1 MTGMNHD
8 YVERVNT
15 VIQYIKDHSSER
27 LTLDELAEQA
37 NFSKYHFSR
46 IFSSLVGVSPVAF
59 VNQVRLDNSLAYLTE
74 THRTILDIAQWCG
87 FESVITFNAAFKK
100 RFNRTPSEVRAE
112 LSKNSNI
119 SLLVSKK
126 QEELFPPLRYDDNRN
141 TSNFLRRIWDMNISM
156 QEIPE
161 YEVAFVR
168 HVGSYLDTQVAW
180 NELGNWAFGHDLSP
194 LHQYFIGISLDDPHA
209 VEENHCRY
217 DACVTLPQG
226 FLRSEEGNIQ
236 FKRLAGGLCA
246 VYSFYDTIDKLAIA
260 YQTLYAQWLPNSE
273 YDADDR
279 PCLEF
284 CMNDPAK
291 DAEGKCKVDLYIPV
305 KRRI

>member
-1 MTGMNHD
+1 MNHD

-27 LTLDELAEQA
+27 LTLDELAERA

-46 IFSSLVGVSPVAF
+46 IFSSLVGVSPIAF
-59 VNQVRLDNSLAYLTE
+59 VNQVRLDNSITYLIE
-74 THRTILDIAQWCG
+74 THRSILDISQLCG

-100 RFNRTPSEVRAE
+100 RFDKTPSEVRAGS
-112 LSKNSNI
+112 SKNSNI
-119 SLLVSKK
+119 SFVVSKK
-126 QEELFPPLRYDDNRN
+126 QEELSHPLSYYDDRN
-141 TSNFLRRIWDMNISM
+141 TSNFLRRIWDMNVSI

-168 HVGSYLDTQVAW
+168 HVGSYLDTQLAW
-180 NELGNWAFGHDLSP
+180 YELGNWAFQNDLSP
-194 LHQYFIGISLDDPHA
+194 LQQYFIGISLDDPSA
-209 VEENHCRY
+209 VDEDNCRY
-217 DACVTLPQG
+217 DACITLPQG
-226 FLRSEEGNIQ
+226 FHKQDHGDIQ
-236 FKRLAGGLCA
+236 FKRLAGGLNA
-246 VYSFYDTIDKLAIA
+246 VYSFYDTIDKLAIT
-260 YQTLYAQWLPNSE
+260 YQTLFAQWLPNSD

-291 DAEGKCKVDLYIPV
+291 DAEGKCKVDLYIPI